1 MSSDTPPTNDPNA
14 SDAAATAVDILARR
28 ASSAEEFFP
37 DDLAGREAF
46 TQRCKR
52 ASTLAALADRVLHAH
67 WQRIDRSRAT
77 ALSIGDAV
85 SEEPRSVQEELV
97 AEWAWAHAEFS
108 NPDFAEEMDFQLMAR
123 VGIDSTSVLRSAPRD
138 SAANTAAKG
147 SVAESD

>member
-1 MSSDTPPTNDPNA
+1 M
-14 SDAAATAVDILARR
+14 ARR
-28 ASSAEEFFP
+28 ASSAQEFFP

-52 ASTLAALADRVLHAH
+52 ASTLAAHADRVLHAH
-67 WQRIDRSRAT
+67 WHRIDHSRPT
-77 ALSIGDAV
+77 ALSRADAV

-97 AEWAWAHAEFS
+97 AEWAWAHADPAKLS

-123 VGIDSTSVLRSAPRD
+123 VGIDSASVLRSAPRD
-138 SAANTAAKG
+138 SEANTAARG